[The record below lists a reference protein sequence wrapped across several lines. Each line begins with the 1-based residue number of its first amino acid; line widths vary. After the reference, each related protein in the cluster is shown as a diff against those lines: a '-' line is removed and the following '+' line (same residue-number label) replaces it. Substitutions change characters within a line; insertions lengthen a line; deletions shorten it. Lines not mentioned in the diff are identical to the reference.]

1 MNYNDKLKA
10 AIAEKNVIAARTQ
23 ILIYL
28 GHDEKEAKPVAV
40 KIANE
45 IAPYFT
51 DPADPFFEADNNYLE
66 TPAENLWDQD
76 FYNKLVAYLR
86 LNFSKEKL
94 ELAQRVILKLRSNG
108 VRDFQVVSTVH
119 RQETPVR
126 PRVNSIPEK
135 KNTQHYVHP
144 EYPTPAVSIER
155 RTRPQHRKSPKQTQS
170 EFLAGAIVG
179 GVALGGA
186 GLLIGLI
193 AGCAVK
199 ATLSGIVIGGIAGG
213 LLNQNKKR
221 R

>member
-10 AIAEKNVIAARTQ
+10 AIAEKNVVAARTQ

-40 KIANE
+40 KIATE

-66 TPAENLWDQD
+66 TPAENLWNQD

-108 VRDFQVVSTVH
+108 VREFQVAPAVH
-119 RQETPVR
+119 RQETSVR
-126 PRVNSIPEK
+126 PRVNSTPEK
-135 KNTQHYVHP
+135 KNTKNYVHP
-144 EYPTPAVSIER
+144 EYPTPTVSPER
-155 RTRPQHRKSPKQTQS
+155 RTRLQYRKSPRQAQS

-193 AGCAVK
+193 AGCAIK

-213 LLNQNKKR
+213 ILNQRKR

>member
-135 KNTQHYVHP
+135 KIRNITYARNIRLPQCLQSGALVLNIANP
-144 EYPTPAVSIER
+144 PGKPRANFWLER
-155 RTRPQHRKSPKQTQS
+155 
-170 EFLAGAIVG
+170 
-179 GVALGGA
+179 
-186 GLLIGLI
+186 
-193 AGCAVK
+193 
-199 ATLSGIVIGGIAGG
+199 
-213 LLNQNKKR
+213 
-221 R
+221 

>member
-1 MNYNDKLKA
+1 MSYSDKLRT
-10 AIAEKNVIAARTQ
+10 AIQEKNVIHARTA
-23 ILIYL
+23 ILSYL
-28 GHDEKEAKPVAV
+28 DSDATMAMPQARR
-40 KIANE
+40 IAME
-45 IAPYFT
+45 IADKFT
-51 DPADPFFEADNNYLE
+51 DPEDPFFDKENNLLE
-66 TPAENLWDQD
+66 IPPKQEWDSS
-76 FYNKLVAYLR
+76 LLR
-86 LNFSKEKL
+86 KIKAALQTNFSKEKL
-94 ELAQRVILKLRSNG
+94 DLAEQVIFNLRARG
-108 VRDFQVVSTVH
+108 MREFQVASTVH

-144 EYPTPAVSIER
+144 EYPTPTVSAER
-155 RTRPQHRKSPKQTQS
+155 RKRPQYRKSPKQTQS

>member
-10 AIAEKNVIAARTQ
+10 AITEKNVIAARTQ

-28 GHDEKEAKPVAV
+28 GHDEKEARPVAV

-51 DPADPFFEADNNYLE
+51 DPADPLFEADNNYLE
-66 TPAENLWDQD
+66 TLDESLWNQE

-94 ELAQRVILKLRSNG
+94 ELAERVILRLRSNG
-108 VRDFQVVSTVH
+108 VRDFQVASTVH
-119 RQETPVR
+119 RQGETVR
-126 PRVNSIPEK
+126 PRVNPIPEK
-135 KNTQHYVHP
+135 KNTQHYVRP
-144 EYPTPAVSIER
+144 EYPTPTVSAER
-155 RTRPQHRKSPKQTQS
+155 RKRPQYRKSPKQTQS

-213 LLNQNKKR
+213 LLNQKKR